1 MAEHRK
7 PDPGL
12 SHKGD
17 EGSDDV
23 FAAAFAAS
31 EVPMVVTDA
40 TRPDN
45 PITHCNDA
53 FLSLTGYGRE
63 EVVGRNCRFLQG
75 EGTDPATVARMRE
88 AVEAGRSIQVE
99 VLNYRKDGTPFWNAM
114 VLSPVRWGGA
124 THFTASLFDISA
136 KKAAE
141 QELNRCRVALEAEV
155 ARRTGDLQAALDQ
168 KTALLHEVEHRVKNN
183 LQVVSS
189 LVLLKA
195 RRVQET
201 GAQKVLNNVAERI
214 SALSTVYRLL
224 YSGSDVSRFDMRE
237 FVTDLS
243 GDLMYAADP
252 DRIELALE
260 VEPIGVSSAK
270 ATPLALL
277 IHELM
282 ANAIRHA
289 FPEDRRGRLRVTAER
304 LEGAVRITVE
314 DDGVGL
320 DAKPKPP
327 EAFGRTLVDM
337 LARQLRAALD
347 YEDGRPGTR
356 AVVQVPLNAEE
367 AQL

>member
-1 MAEHRK
+1 MAEHG
-7 PDPGL
+7 PVTGPFHTSDQ
-12 SHKGD
+12 
-17 EGSDDV
+17 GSADV

-31 EVPMVVTDA
+31 QVPMVVTDA
-40 TRPDN
+40 ARPDH
-45 PITHCNDA
+45 PIVQCNDA
-53 FLSLTGYGRE
+53 FLALTGYGRA
-63 EVVGRNCRFLQG
+63 EVIGRNCRLLQG
-75 EGTDPATVARMRE
+75 EGTDPAAVAAMRE
-88 AVEAGRSIQVE
+88 AVAAGRPCQVE
-99 VLNYRKDGTPFWNAM
+99 LLNYRKDGTPFWNAM
-114 VLSPVRWGGA
+114 VLSPVRRGDRV
-124 THFTASLFDISA
+124 THFTASLFDVSA
-136 KKAAE
+136 ARAAE
-141 QELNRCRVALEAEV
+141 QELNRGRDRLEEEV
-155 ARRTGDLQAALDQ
+155 ARRTADLQAALDQ

-195 RRVQET
+195 RRVQDT

-224 YSGSDVSRFDMRE
+224 YSVGDVSRFDMRE
-237 FVTDLS
+237 FVTDLGS
-243 GDLMYAADP
+243 DLMCAADP
-252 DRIELALE
+252 DRIELSVS

-289 FPEDRRGRLRVTAER
+289 FPDDRRGRLEVTAER
-304 LEGAVRITVE
+304 LDGTVRITVE

-320 DAKPKPP
+320 EARPRPP

-337 LARQLRAALD
+337 LARQLRAGLA

-356 AVVQVPLNAEE
+356 AVIQVPLNQEE